1 MRAGRLKRLEASLE
15 EQVAYYRAQAPEYRR
30 VDPSAGPL
38 AIAREKLLR
47 LGPLQHILELAPG
60 TGDWT
65 QELVR
70 IGQTVTAVDASPEM
84 IEINR
89 QRVASPRVE
98 YRQVDL
104 FDWTPHQ
111 QYDLVFFAFWLSHV
125 PPDLVDAFLMKV
137 RDAVRPGGGH
147 LFIIDQCDDLRGAVR
162 AGYALVK
169 KEGIFEERTLSDGR
183 AFTIVKIFYHPR
195 LLAERVR
202 QLGFQVSAERVDTIF
217 YLSGT
222 RSA

>member
-1 MRAGRLKRLEASLE
+1 VRAGRPRRIKASLE

-30 VDPSAGPL
+30 VDLSAGSL
-38 AIAREKLLR
+38 AVAREKLLK

-65 QELVR
+65 KELVR
-70 IGQTVTAVDASPEM
+70 IGQTVTAVDISPEM

-89 QRVASPRVE
+89 QRVANPRVE
-98 YRQVDL
+98 YKQADL
-104 FDWTPHQ
+104 FDWTPQQ

-125 PPDLVDAFLMKV
+125 PPDLVDVFLMKV
-137 RDAVRPGGGH
+137 RDALPPGGH
-147 LFIIDQCDDLRGAVR
+147 LFIIDQCDDLP
-162 AGYALVK
+162 GYALSK

-183 AFTIVKIFYHPR
+183 TFTIVKIFYHPG
-195 LLAERVR
+195 LLAEKVR
-202 QLGFQVSAERVDTIF
+202 QLGFEVAAERVDTIF

-222 RSA
+222 RLAP

>member
-1 MRAGRLKRLEASLE
+1 MLKDRGDIR
-15 EQVAYYRAQAPEYRR
+15 EQIDYYRAQAPDYRR
-30 VDPSAGPL
+30 VDISSGSL
-38 AIAREKLLR
+38 AVAREKLLK

-65 QELVR
+65 QELVQ
-70 IGQTVTAVDASPEM
+70 IGRTVTAVDASPEM

-89 QRVASPRVE
+89 RRVADPRVE
-98 YRQVDL
+98 YKQADL
-104 FDWTPHQ
+104 FDWTPQQ

-137 RDAVRPGGGH
+137 RNAVHSGGH
-147 LFIIDQCDDLRGAVR
+147 LFIIDQCDDLPDF
-162 AGYALVK
+162 ALAK
-169 KEGIFEERTLSDGR
+169 RQGIFEERTLSDGR

-202 QLGFQVSAERVDTIF
+202 QLGFEVTAERVDTIF